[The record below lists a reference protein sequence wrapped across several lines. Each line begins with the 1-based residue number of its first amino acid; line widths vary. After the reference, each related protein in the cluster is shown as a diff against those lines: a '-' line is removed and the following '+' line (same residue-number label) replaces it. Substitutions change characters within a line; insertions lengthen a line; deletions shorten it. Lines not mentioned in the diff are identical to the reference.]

1 MSSPSVKGAESV
13 ADVAGDVEGAVVVED
28 SEDAEAVV
36 ARDWGG
42 EDVEEDASDAV
53 IDGDGESAEAE
64 NLEISC
70 SNIDFGS

>member
-1 MSSPSVKGAESV
+1 MQAAVVLEESESESES
-13 ADVAGDVEGAVVVED
+13 DVAGDQE
-28 SEDAEAVV
+28 
-36 ARDWGG
+36 G

>member
-1 MSSPSVKGAESV
+1 MQ
-13 ADVAGDVEGAVVVED
+13 GAVVVEE
-28 SEDAEAVV
+28 SESESESDV
-36 ARDWGG
+36 AGDQEG